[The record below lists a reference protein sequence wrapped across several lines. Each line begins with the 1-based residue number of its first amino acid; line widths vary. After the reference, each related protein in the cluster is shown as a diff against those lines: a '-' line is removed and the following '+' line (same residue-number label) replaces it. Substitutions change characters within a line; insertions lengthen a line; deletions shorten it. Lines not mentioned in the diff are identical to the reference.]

1 MTASALFTAVSGLLA
16 QSQAMGMIS
25 DNIANANTTAYKDT
39 QARFSSLVTQ
49 SPGAPTYQPGG
60 VIAHAFTAV
69 DKQGL
74 LQSTSSGTDL
84 AISGNGLFVVNN
96 NAGDLGSFTYTR
108 AGTFSAD
115 ATGNLQNA
123 AGFFLQ
129 GQKLTPAQATAV
141 AAGNINQLTATALAS
156 LSTVN
161 VSALGGLA
169 KPTRNV
175 TIAANLPAADTSTS
189 VAHGVT
195 VPVFDSQGT
204 SHDLALTF
212 SRVAPVVSTQT
223 FVVTGAPVTG
233 DTFTLALDGK
243 TFTTNAVITAVP
255 TIADV
260 ANVMNAALNGSNFT
274 ASAAGGSIVITDTT
288 GNVMTAGDTLA
299 RAAGTGTETFAAPTT
314 VNGVTNT
321 NLWQVAASIAGG
333 TVAITAGD
341 NIIQFNSDGSLG
353 AGTTFNAP
361 GALQVT
367 AWTTGGA
374 AVPQALNFNL
384 GTAGQANGLTQFGGP
399 FSPTKVDQDGL
410 RFGNFAGVTID
421 QSGIVTANFD
431 NGLKQALYL
440 VPLAIF
446 PAPDRLAA
454 QTGNVYQQT
463 QDSGNFLLQQAGTG
477 EAGQMTA
484 SALEGSTVDIATE
497 FSNLIITQRAYEAN
511 AKMLTTADQML
522 QTIMQAKQ

>member
-49 SPGAPTYQPGG
+49 IPTATSYQPGG
-60 VIAHAFTAV
+60 VIAHSFTAV
-69 DKQGL
+69 DQQGL
-74 LQSTSSGTDL
+74 LQATSSGTDL

-96 NAGDLGSFTYTR
+96 DANDLGSFTYTR

-115 ATGNLQNA
+115 ATGNLENA

-129 GQKLTPAQATAV
+129 GQKLTPTQATAI

-161 VSALGGLA
+161 ISALGGLA
-169 KPTRNV
+169 KPTQNV
-175 TIAANLPAADTSTS
+175 TLAANLPATDTSTS
-189 VAHGVT
+189 VSHGIT

-204 SHDLALTF
+204 PHDLSLTF

-223 FVVTGAPVTG
+223 FTMAGAPATG
-233 DTFTLALDGK
+233 DTYTLTLDGQ
-243 TFTTNAVITAVP
+243 TFTTNAVTAAVP
-255 TIADV
+255 SITDV
-260 ANVMNAALNGSNFT
+260 ANVMNAVLNGSNFT
-274 ASAAGGSIVITDTT
+274 ATVTAGNIVVTDTT

-299 RAAGTGTETFAAPTT
+299 KLAGTGTETFGAATT
-314 VNGVTNT
+314 VNGVTNA

-333 TVAITAGD
+333 TVAITGGD
-341 NIIQFNSDGSLG
+341 NVIQFNSDGSLG
-353 AGTTFNAP
+353 AGTTFNTP

-384 GTAGQANGLTQFGGP
+384 GTAGQANGVTQFGGP
-399 FSPTKVDQDGL
+399 FSPIKVDQDGL
-410 RFGNFAGVTID
+410 RFGNFAGVSIN
-421 QSGIVTANFD
+421 QNGIVTANFD

-440 VPLAIF
+440 IPLAIF
-446 PAPDRLAA
+446 PAPDRLAG
-454 QTGNVYQQT
+454 QTGNVYLQT

-477 EAGQMTA
+477 EAGQMSA
-484 SALEGSTVDIATE
+484 SSLEGSTVDIATE

-511 AKMLTTADQML
+511 AKMITTADQML
-522 QTIMQAKQ
+522 QTIIQAKQ